1 MSVSSDMSLMELLF
15 DREDPLL
22 KDSIKEEALMEE
34 SCRDDAIVTEEWPTN
49 PDDFLDSIFKLDNQF
64 SLIDNNELEAI
75 PSSSSDSGL
84 SSALSLSCEQQL
96 SPLLT
101 IEEDQMEFAESEISS
116 PQNFVDFDSLG
127 SPNQSLTSMDSP
139 VRSVFSSNMGSPI
152 IEDNI
157 DEMEF
162 QPTVVGLVNT
172 NEPLVNQESQQHI
185 KFNVTSKP
193 AQVQTPSAQEATLNL
208 RNLTCNGKRNI
219 RQLIRVTPVGS
230 GNPRSILLPVSLKD
244 MKEVRTIKIINAS
257 QARNLK
263 GFKINHGSVIGKS
276 LSASHPQQQT
286 HLAGNVPGAIRC
298 RSSLQSFDIVSEQ
311 IGIKQQD
318 DSGSEKG
325 GNSSDEV
332 SETDSPYPR
341 LKLNSEEKRLLQKEG
356 ITLPSHYPLTKHEE
370 RELKRIRRKIRNKI
384 SAQDSRKRK
393 KEYVDGLEDRVKQCT
408 EENMTLLK
416 RIKALQTQNQSL
428 AGQLKRLQALIQ
440 KGNKSAQPATCLMV
454 LLLSLALVAVPNLRP
469 HSGSNSNDL
478 AQDQEQ
484 PEKMPPLA
492 GRSRSLL
499 FTKQLMDEEL
509 QQYGEELLQE
519 VEGLLDHDYSPVVQV
534 PPHKRARYEVEPGP
548 KYSPSSDHVG
558 GTLLGL
564 KTERNYIEP
573 PLDDVWPPP
582 PPPEPPTIGKNGL
595 KTVDKLEA
603 LTNELKINISDAD
616 GTRTVLLKVPNSEQ

>member
-22 KDSIKEEALMEE
+22 KDNIKDECLMDQ
-34 SCRDDAIVTEEWPTN
+34 SCRDDAIATEEWPTN
-49 PDDFLDSIFKLDNQF
+49 PDDFLDSMFKFDNQF
-64 SLIDNNELEAI
+64 DNLIENDLDAI

-96 SPLLT
+96 SPLLP
-101 IEEDQMEFAESEISS
+101 IEEDQVELCNSELSS
-116 PQNFVDFDSLG
+116 PQNYMDFESVDSPNRSVGSEDGPTQSVASSNVG
-127 SPNQSLTSMDSP
+127 SPETDVTEDVEFEHKSNSVVVEETKFAAPMD
-139 VRSVFSSNMGSPI
+139 RQ
-152 IEDNI
+152 NI
-157 DEMEF
+157 ADF
-162 QPTVVGLVNT
+162 GVPKQ
-172 NEPLVNQESQQHI
+172 
-185 KFNVTSKP
+185 
-193 AQVQTPSAQEATLNL
+193 AQVAMQEATLNL
-208 RNLTCNGKRNI
+208 RNLTYNGKRNV

-263 GFKINHGSVIGKS
+263 GFKINQGSIIGK
-276 LSASHPQQQT
+276 APVT
-286 HLAGNVPGAIRC
+286 
-298 RSSLQSFDIVSEQ
+298 
-311 IGIKQQD
+311 IKQEP
-318 DSGSEKG
+318 DSNSEKG
-325 GNSSDEV
+325 GNSSDEI
-332 SETDSPYPR
+332 SEIESPYPR
-341 LKLNSEEKRLLQKEG
+341 LKLNAEEKRLLQKEG
-356 ITLPSHYPLTKHEE
+356 ITLPTHYPLTKHEE

-454 LLLSLALVAVPNLRP
+454 LLLSLALVALPNLRP
-469 HSGSNSNDL
+469 HSNSSGSEL
-478 AQDQEQ
+478 AQEQQQ

-519 VEGLLDHDYSPVVQV
+519 VEGLLDHDYSPALQV
-534 PPHKRARYEVEPGP
+534 PLSKRPRYDSEPVQ
-548 KYSPSSDHVG
+548 KYGSALDHVG
-558 GTLLGL
+558 GTLGSKSGL
-564 KTERNYIEP
+564 LDVKPGRKYIEP

-582 PPPEPPTIGKNGL
+582 KPGELPEMKV
-595 KTVDKLEA
+595 VDKLEG
-603 LTNELKINISDAD
+603 LTNELKINISDTE
-616 GTRTVLLKVPNSEQ
+616 GTRTILLKVPQEQ